1 MSASFRRP
9 RPGDQATVK
18 APKCARSTS
27 TSRRSISPSRDYP
40 RGTSTATR
48 PSQASPKRAE
58 DRPAPAQDLEAFKA
72 EMTSIL
78 SDMLH
83 SFLSN
88 LASQF
93 KPSSGGQG
101 DSVST
106 QNVASDQEKI
116 LSDTQGIPSL
126 DSLRMTEEEERD
138 FNTFSLVPVTVP
150 KRSWRAQEDL
160 KSHSQ
165 AHDVSITSQ
174 TRPVISQV
182 VVQAQSTRSV
192 QSDQRSDQTQK
203 SVQDQP
209 VSQAHFPVLVPQGHG
224 QGQGQGI
231 PVVVR
236 RDDLDSLYNEEESS
250 LDLDN
255 EAILREK
262 QACSE
267 AMDRVAEF
275 L

>member
-18 APKCARSTS
+18 APKRARSTS

-48 PSQASPKRAE
+48 ASQASPKRDE

-116 LSDTQGIPSL
+116 LSDTQGFPSL
-126 DSLRMTEEEERD
+126 DRLRMTEEEERD

-150 KRSWRAQEDL
+150 KRSWRAQDYL
-160 KSHSQ
+160 K
-165 AHDVSITSQ
+165 
-174 TRPVISQV
+174 
-182 VVQAQSTRSV
+182 
-192 QSDQRSDQTQK
+192 
-203 SVQDQP
+203 
-209 VSQAHFPVLVPQGHG
+209 
-224 QGQGQGI
+224 
-231 PVVVR
+231 
-236 RDDLDSLYNEEESS
+236 DS
-250 LDLDN
+250 
-255 EAILREK
+255 
-262 QACSE
+262 
-267 AMDRVAEF
+267 
-275 L
+275 

>member
-1 MSASFRRP
+1 M
-9 RPGDQATVK
+9 
-18 APKCARSTS
+18 
-27 TSRRSISPSRDYP
+27 
-40 RGTSTATR
+40 
-48 PSQASPKRAE
+48 
-58 DRPAPAQDLEAFKA
+58 
-72 EMTSIL
+72 
-78 SDMLH
+78 
-83 SFLSN
+83 
-88 LASQF
+88 
-93 KPSSGGQG
+93 
-101 DSVST
+101 ST

-116 LSDTQGIPSL
+116 LSDTQNIPSL

-150 KRSWRAQEDL
+150 KRSWRAEEDLKDL

-165 AHDVSITSQ
+165 AHDVSNTSQ
-174 TRPVISQV
+174 TRLVISQV

-224 QGQGQGI
+224 QGQGI

-267 AMDRVAEF
+267 ALDRVAEF

>member
-1 MSASFRRP
+1 MKVKDDVEIISVWSASFRRP

-27 TSRRSISPSRDYP
+27 TSRRSISPSSDYP

-48 PSQASPKRAE
+48 PSQARPKRAE

-106 QNVASDQEKI
+106 QNVASDQRDIKNK
-116 LSDTQGIPSL
+116 SRMIPTKVWL
-126 DSLRMTEEEERD
+126 GN
-138 FNTFSLVPVTVP
+138 FIIF
-150 KRSWRAQEDL
+150 
-160 KSHSQ
+160 
-165 AHDVSITSQ
+165 
-174 TRPVISQV
+174 
-182 VVQAQSTRSV
+182 
-192 QSDQRSDQTQK
+192 
-203 SVQDQP
+203 
-209 VSQAHFPVLVPQGHG
+209 
-224 QGQGQGI
+224 
-231 PVVVR
+231 
-236 RDDLDSLYNEEESS
+236 SS
-250 LDLDN
+250 LNRL
-255 EAILREK
+255 LHH
-262 QACSE
+262 
-267 AMDRVAEF
+267 
-275 L
+275 

>member
-1 MSASFRRP
+1 
-9 RPGDQATVK
+9 
-18 APKCARSTS
+18 
-27 TSRRSISPSRDYP
+27 
-40 RGTSTATR
+40 
-48 PSQASPKRAE
+48 
-58 DRPAPAQDLEAFKA
+58 
-72 EMTSIL
+72 
-78 SDMLH
+78 MLH

-116 LSDTQGIPSL
+116 LSDQDDHSEGENSEGDPADTQGIPSL

-160 KSHSQ
+160 KDSKSHSQ
-165 AHDVSITSQ
+165 AHDVSNTSQ

-224 QGQGQGI
+224 QGQAQGI

-236 RDDLDSLYNEEESS
+236 RDDLDSLYNQEGVFPG
-250 LDLDN
+250 
-255 EAILREK
+255 LR
-262 QACSE
+262 
-267 AMDRVAEF
+267 
-275 L
+275 

>member
-1 MSASFRRP
+1 
-9 RPGDQATVK
+9 
-18 APKCARSTS
+18 
-27 TSRRSISPSRDYP
+27 
-40 RGTSTATR
+40 
-48 PSQASPKRAE
+48 
-58 DRPAPAQDLEAFKA
+58 
-72 EMTSIL
+72 
-78 SDMLH
+78 MLH

-126 DSLRMTEEEERD
+126 DSLRMAEEEERD
-138 FNTFSLVPVTVP
+138 FNTFSLVLVTVP
-150 KRSWRAQEDL
+150 KRSWRAQEDMKDS

-165 AHDVSITSQ
+165 AHDVSNTSQ

-192 QSDQRSDQTQK
+192 QSDQRLDQTQK
-203 SVQDQP
+203 SVQDQS

-267 AMDRVAEF
+267 ALDRVAEF

>member
-1 MSASFRRP
+1 MLMSASFRRP

-18 APKCARSTS
+18 APKRARSTS

-101 DSVST
+101 DSVPT

-126 DSLRMTEEEERD
+126 DSQGR
-138 FNTFSLVPVTVP
+138 
-150 KRSWRAQEDL
+150 
-160 KSHSQ
+160 
-165 AHDVSITSQ
+165 
-174 TRPVISQV
+174 
-182 VVQAQSTRSV
+182 
-192 QSDQRSDQTQK
+192 
-203 SVQDQP
+203 VQD
-209 VSQAHFPVLVPQGHG
+209 F
-224 QGQGQGI
+224 
-231 PVVVR
+231 
-236 RDDLDSLYNEEESS
+236 
-250 LDLDN
+250 
-255 EAILREK
+255 
-262 QACSE
+262 
-267 AMDRVAEF
+267 
-275 L
+275 

>member
-1 MSASFRRP
+1 M
-9 RPGDQATVK
+9 
-18 APKCARSTS
+18 
-27 TSRRSISPSRDYP
+27 
-40 RGTSTATR
+40 
-48 PSQASPKRAE
+48 
-58 DRPAPAQDLEAFKA
+58 
-72 EMTSIL
+72 
-78 SDMLH
+78 
-83 SFLSN
+83 
-88 LASQF
+88 
-93 KPSSGGQG
+93 
-101 DSVST
+101 ST

-116 LSDTQGIPSL
+116 LTDTQGIPSL

-138 FNTFSLVPVTVP
+138 FNTFSLVLVTVP

-160 KSHSQ
+160 KDSKTHSQ
-165 AHDVSITSQ
+165 AHDASNTSQ

-209 VSQAHFPVLVPQGHG
+209 VSQTHFPVLVPQGHG

-267 AMDRVAEF
+267 ALDRVAEF

>member
-1 MSASFRRP
+1 
-9 RPGDQATVK
+9 
-18 APKCARSTS
+18 
-27 TSRRSISPSRDYP
+27 
-40 RGTSTATR
+40 
-48 PSQASPKRAE
+48 
-58 DRPAPAQDLEAFKA
+58 
-72 EMTSIL
+72 
-78 SDMLH
+78 MLH

-116 LSDTQGIPSL
+116 LSDQDDHSEGENSEGDPADTQGIPSL
-126 DSLRMTEEEERD
+126 DSLRMTEKEERD
-138 FNTFSLVPVTVP
+138 SNTFSLFKVTVP
-150 KRSWRAQEDL
+150 KRSQEDL
-160 KSHSQ
+160 KDSKSHSQ
-165 AHDVSITSQ
+165 AHDVSNTSQ

-267 AMDRVAEF
+267 ALDRVAEF